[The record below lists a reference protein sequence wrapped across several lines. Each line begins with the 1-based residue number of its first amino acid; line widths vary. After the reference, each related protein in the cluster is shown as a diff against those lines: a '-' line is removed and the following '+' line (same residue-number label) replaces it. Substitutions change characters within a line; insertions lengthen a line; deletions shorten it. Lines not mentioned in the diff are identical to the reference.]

1 MHLVACF
8 CNFYIV
14 FNFTNYTYVLNS
26 STCVYII
33 AIKSLINAIKIPTS
47 YTSQRIIQE
56 QTLPQRA
63 SNLYKISHLNDSKKC
78 NQPLINFKF

>member
-1 MHLVACF
+1 MHLVVCF

-33 AIKSLINAIKIPTS
+33 AIKSLINAIKTPTS
-47 YTSQRIIQE
+47 YTSRRIIQE
-56 QTLPQRA
+56 QTLLQRA
-63 SNLYKISHLNDSKKC
+63 SNPIQNIS
-78 NQPLINFKF
+78 FE